1 MNSGAGTLASVWES
15 IRLNFSPATTFFDGV
30 QDRLFESVLTNSI
43 GGNLVSF
50 NVSTGQTFPFTLES
64 SATEG
69 AGTSGIIVDNNGTGT
84 VQADSIY
91 FGAITANTAVKLTQT
106 GLL

>member
-1 MNSGAGTLASVWES
+1 MNGGAGTVQAFGINPFE
-15 IRLNFSPATTFFDGV
+15 FSPATTFFDGV

-50 NVSTGQTFPFTLES
+50 NVSNGTTSPFALES

-84 VQADSIY
+84 AQADSVY
-91 FGAITANTAVKLTQT
+91 FGTLTTNTAVKLTQS